1 MGDVP
6 VGGDGGEAAVEGMDS
21 TPATGAQPWRSRH
34 NLRKVHITYKTML
47 ALVTG
52 ASSGIGLQYA
62 TQLAR
67 DYHTDLLLV
76 SNQEEEQK
84 KVAADLAAQF
94 GVKTIALYAD
104 LSKQDAAEQLL
115 QYCQDNN
122 LVVDILI
129 NNAGVFFFNPY
140 CETSMKRIEL
150 MLNLHMI
157 TVAKLTRL
165 FGEEM
170 INRQL
175 TAEDQ
180 AQKICGKP
188 RRKGYILNMS
198 SMSAWMAMPGIQTY
212 NATKAFIYNFS
223 KSLWYEFKPKGVNI
237 TVMTPGAVDTA
248 LFGLA
253 PHLRRLAVNLTV
265 SIPPEKL
272 VKRAL
277 KKMFRGKKA
286 DMPGV
291 INHLCTPLLKHTPDW
306 MLFLAMR
313 LIGKY
318 QK

>member
-1 MGDVP
+1 
-6 VGGDGGEAAVEGMDS
+6 
-21 TPATGAQPWRSRH
+21 
-34 NLRKVHITYKTML
+34 ML
-47 ALVTG
+47 ALITG
-52 ASSGIGLQYA
+52 ASSGIGLEYA
-62 TQLAR
+62 KQLAR

-76 SNQEEEQK
+76 SNQEQEQK
-84 KVAADLAAQF
+84 QVAADLASKY
-94 GVKTIALYAD
+94 GVKAIALYAD
-104 LSKQDAAEQLL
+104 LSKQDAAEQLH
-115 QYCQDNN
+115 QYCLNNN
-122 LVVDILI
+122 LVVDILV

-150 MLNLHMI
+150 ILNLHMI
-157 TVAKLTRL
+157 TVAKLCRL
-165 FGEEM
+165 FGEDM

-175 TAEDQ
+175 TDVEM
-180 AQKICGKP
+180 AQTICGKS
-188 RRKGYILNMS
+188 RKKGYILNMS
-198 SMSAWMAMPGIQTY
+198 SMSAWMAMPGIQSY

-223 KSLWYEFKPKGVNI
+223 KSLWYELKPKGVNI

-253 PHLRRLAVNLTV
+253 PNLRRLAVNLTV

-291 INHLCTPLLKHTPDW
+291 LNYLATPLLKHTPDW
-306 MLFLAMR
+306 LVFLVMR
-313 LIGKY
+313 FIGKY

>member
-1 MGDVP
+1 
-6 VGGDGGEAAVEGMDS
+6 
-21 TPATGAQPWRSRH
+21 
-34 NLRKVHITYKTML
+34 ML
-47 ALVTG
+47 SLVTG

-67 DYHTDLLLV
+67 DYHSDLLLV
-76 SNQEEEQK
+76 SNQEKELEE
-84 KVAADLAAQF
+84 VAQNLKNEY
-94 GVKTIALYAD
+94 GVNTLSHYAD
-104 LSKQDAAEQLL
+104 LSKPEAADLL
-115 QYCQDNN
+115 FAYCKENG
-122 LVVDILI
+122 LVVDVLI

-140 CETSMKRIEL
+140 CETSTKRIDL

-157 TVAKLTRL
+157 TVAKLCRL

-175 TAEDQ
+175 TEQ
-180 AQKICGKP
+180 EQQEKINGCK
-188 RRKGYILNMS
+188 RKKGYILNMS

-223 KSLWYEFKPKGVNI
+223 KSLWYELKPKGVNI

-253 PHLRRLAVNLTV
+253 PNLRKLAVNLTV
-265 SIPPEKL
+265 AIPPEKL

-277 KKMFRGKKA
+277 RKMFKGKKA

-291 INHLCTPLLKHTPDW
+291 INHLATPLLKHTPDW
-306 MLFLAMR
+306 LVFLA
-313 LIGKY
+313 IKY
-318 QK
+318 VGRFQK

>member
-1 MGDVP
+1 
-6 VGGDGGEAAVEGMDS
+6 
-21 TPATGAQPWRSRH
+21 
-34 NLRKVHITYKTML
+34 ML

-62 TQLAR
+62 TALAR

-76 SNQEEEQK
+76 SNQEQEQIE
-84 KVAADLAAQF
+84 VARQLAQTY
-94 GVKTIALYAD
+94 GVKTTPLYAD
-104 LSKQDAAEQLL
+104 LSEQDAAEKLH
-115 QYCQDNN
+115 QYCVDNKIE
-122 LVVDILI
+122 VDILI
-129 NNAGVFFFNPY
+129 NNAGVFFFNPLTD
-140 CETSMKRIEL
+140 TSMKRFEL
-150 MLNLHMI
+150 MLMLHVV

-165 FGEEM
+165 F
-170 INRQL
+170 
-175 TAEDQ
+175 AEDMVKRELTDE
-180 AQKICGKP
+180 QKLERVLGKP

-198 SMSAWMAMPGIQTY
+198 SMSAWMAYPGIQTY

-223 KSLWYEFKPKGVNI
+223 KSIWYELYPQGVNI

-253 PHLRRLAVNLTV
+253 PNLRKLAVNLTV

-277 KKMFRGKKA
+277 KRMFQGKKA

-291 INHLCTPLLKHTPDW
+291 INHLSTPLLKHTPDW
-306 MLFLAMR
+306 LVR
-313 LIGKY
+313 LTYKFVGQF

>member
-1 MGDVP
+1 
-6 VGGDGGEAAVEGMDS
+6 
-21 TPATGAQPWRSRH
+21 
-34 NLRKVHITYKTML
+34 ML
-47 ALVTG
+47 SLVTG

-76 SNQEEEQK
+76 SNQEQELHQ
-84 KVAADLAAQF
+84 VATDLATRY
-94 GVKTIALYAD
+94 GVHAIPLYAD
-104 LSKQDAAEQLL
+104 LSQPDAAERLY
-115 QYCQDNN
+115 QYCLDNH

-140 CETSMKRIEL
+140 CETSMKRIDL

-157 TVAKLTRL
+157 TVAKLCRL
-165 FGEEM
+165 FGEQM
-170 INRQL
+170 IHRQL
-175 TAEDQ
+175 TAEEQ
-180 AQKICGKP
+180 SQTICGKS
-188 RRKGYILNMS
+188 RQRGYILNMS
-198 SMSAWMAMPGIQTY
+198 SMSAWMAMPGIQSY

-223 KSLWYEFKPKGVNI
+223 KSLWYELRPKGVSI

-253 PHLRRLAVNLTV
+253 PHLRRLAVALTV
-265 SIPPEKL
+265 SIPPEQL

-277 KKMFRGKKA
+277 RKMFRGKKA

-291 INHLCTPLLKHTPDW
+291 INWLATPLLKHTPDW
-306 MLFLAMR
+306 LVFLVMKF
-313 LIGKY
+313 IGKY

>member
-1 MGDVP
+1 
-6 VGGDGGEAAVEGMDS
+6 
-21 TPATGAQPWRSRH
+21 
-34 NLRKVHITYKTML
+34 ML
-47 ALVTG
+47 SLVTG

-76 SNQEEEQK
+76 SNQEDELR
-84 KVAADLAAQF
+84 KVAEDMEAQYK
-94 GVKTIALYAD
+94 VRAIPHYAD
-104 LSKQDAAEQLL
+104 LSKQDAAEDLYD
-115 QYCQDNN
+115 YCHANN

-129 NNAGVFFFNPY
+129 NDAGVFFFNPY
-140 CETSMKRIEL
+140 CETSMKRISL
-150 MLNLHMI
+150 MLNLHMV
-157 TVAKLTRL
+157 TVSKLCRL
-165 FGEEM
+165 FGEDM
-170 INRQL
+170 IARQL
-175 TAEDQ
+175 TDEEQ
-180 AQKICGKP
+180 AQTICGKP

-223 KSLWYEFKPKGVNI
+223 KSLWYELKLKGVNI

-253 PHLRRLAVNLTV
+253 PNLRRLAVNLRV

-277 KKMFRGKKA
+277 RSMFRGKKA

-291 INHLCTPLLKHTPDW
+291 INHLFTPILKHTPDW
-306 MLFLAMR
+306 LVFFVIKH
-313 LIGKY
+313 IGKY

>member
-1 MGDVP
+1 
-6 VGGDGGEAAVEGMDS
+6 
-21 TPATGAQPWRSRH
+21 
-34 NLRKVHITYKTML
+34 ML

-62 TQLAR
+62 TALAR

-76 SNQEEEQK
+76 SNQEQEQIE
-84 KVAADLAAQF
+84 VAGQLAATY
-94 GVKTIALYAD
+94 GVKTTPLYMD
-104 LSKQDAAEQLL
+104 LSKQDAAEQLH
-115 QYCQDNN
+115 QYCVDNK
-122 LVVDILI
+122 LQVDILI
-129 NNAGVFFFNPY
+129 NNAGVFFFNPLTD
-140 CETSMKRIEL
+140 TSMKRFEL
-150 MLNLHMI
+150 MLMLHVV

-165 FGEEM
+165 F
-170 INRQL
+170 
-175 TAEDQ
+175 AEDMIKRELTDAEKQ
-180 AQKICGKP
+180 ERVLGKP

-198 SMSAWMAMPGIQTY
+198 SMSAWMAYPGIQTY

-223 KSLWYEFKPKGVNI
+223 KSIWYELYPQGVNI

-253 PHLRRLAVNLTV
+253 PNLRKLAVNLTV

-277 KKMFRGKKA
+277 KRMFQGKKA

-291 INHLCTPLLKHTPDW
+291 INHLSTPILKHTPDW
-306 MLFLAMR
+306 LVR
-313 LIGKY
+313 LTYRFVGKF

>member
-1 MGDVP
+1 
-6 VGGDGGEAAVEGMDS
+6 
-21 TPATGAQPWRSRH
+21 
-34 NLRKVHITYKTML
+34 ML

-62 TQLAR
+62 TALAR

-76 SNQEEEQK
+76 SNQEQEQIE
-84 KVAADLAAQF
+84 VAKHLAQTY
-94 GVKTIALYAD
+94 GVKTTPLYAD
-104 LSKQDAAEQLL
+104 LSEQDAAEKLH
-115 QYCQDNN
+115 QYCVDNKIE
-122 LVVDILI
+122 VDILI
-129 NNAGVFFFNPY
+129 NNAGVFFFNPLTD
-140 CETSMKRIEL
+140 TSMKRFEL
-150 MLNLHMI
+150 MLMLHVV

-165 FGEEM
+165 F
-170 INRQL
+170 
-175 TAEDQ
+175 AEDMVKRELTDE
-180 AQKICGKP
+180 QKQERVLGKP

-198 SMSAWMAMPGIQTY
+198 SMSAWMAYPGIQTY

-223 KSLWYEFKPKGVNI
+223 KSIWYELYPQGVNI

-253 PHLRRLAVNLTV
+253 PNLRKLAVNLTV

-277 KKMFRGKKA
+277 KRMFQGKKA

-291 INHLCTPLLKHTPDW
+291 INHLSTPLLKHTPDW
-306 MLFLAMR
+306 LVR
-313 LIGKY
+313 LTYKFVGQF

>member
-1 MGDVP
+1 
-6 VGGDGGEAAVEGMDS
+6 
-21 TPATGAQPWRSRH
+21 
-34 NLRKVHITYKTML
+34 ML
-47 ALVTG
+47 SLVTG

-76 SNQEEEQK
+76 SNQEDELR
-84 KVAADLAAQF
+84 KVAEDLEAQYK
-94 GVKTIALYAD
+94 VRAIPHYAD
-104 LSKQDAAEQLL
+104 LSKQDAAEDLYD
-115 QYCQDNN
+115 YCHANN

-129 NNAGVFFFNPY
+129 NDAGVFFFNPY
-140 CETSMKRIEL
+140 CETSMKRISL
-150 MLNLHMI
+150 MLNLHMV
-157 TVAKLTRL
+157 TVSKLCRL
-165 FGEEM
+165 FGEDM
-170 INRQL
+170 IARQL
-175 TAEDQ
+175 TDEEQ
-180 AQKICGKP
+180 AQTICGKP

-223 KSLWYEFKPKGVNI
+223 KSLWYELKPKGVNI

-253 PHLRRLAVNLTV
+253 PNLRRLAVNLRV

-277 KKMFRGKKA
+277 RSMFRGKKA
-286 DMPGV
+286 DMPGIV
-291 INHLCTPLLKHTPDW
+291 NHLFTPILKHTPDW
-306 MLFLAMR
+306 LVFFVIKH
-313 LIGKY
+313 IGKY

>member
-1 MGDVP
+1 
-6 VGGDGGEAAVEGMDS
+6 
-21 TPATGAQPWRSRH
+21 
-34 NLRKVHITYKTML
+34 ML

-84 KVAADLAAQF
+84 QVADELAAQY
-94 GVKTIALYAD
+94 GIKAIPLYAD
-104 LSKQDAAEQLL
+104 LSKQDAAEQLY
-115 QYCQDNN
+115 QYCQDNH
-122 LVVDILI
+122 LVVDILV

-150 MLNLHMI
+150 ILNLHII
-157 TVAKLTRL
+157 TVAKLCRL
-165 FGEEM
+165 FGEDM
-170 INRQL
+170 INREL
-175 TAEDQ
+175 TSEESS
-180 AQKICGKP
+180 QKICGKS
-188 RRKGYILNMS
+188 RKKGYILNMS
-198 SMSAWMAMPGIQTY
+198 SMSAWMAMPGIQSY
-212 NATKAFIYNFS
+212 NASKAFIYNFS

>member
-1 MGDVP
+1 
-6 VGGDGGEAAVEGMDS
+6 
-21 TPATGAQPWRSRH
+21 
-34 NLRKVHITYKTML
+34 
-47 ALVTG
+47 
-52 ASSGIGLQYA
+52 
-62 TQLAR
+62 
-67 DYHTDLLLV
+67 
-76 SNQEEEQK
+76 
-84 KVAADLAAQF
+84 
-94 GVKTIALYAD
+94 
-104 LSKQDAAEQLL
+104 
-115 QYCQDNN
+115 
-122 LVVDILI
+122 VVDILV

-150 MLNLHMI
+150 ILNLHMI
-157 TVAKLTRL
+157 TVAKLCRL
-165 FGEEM
+165 FGEDM

-175 TAEDQ
+175 TEEETTQ
-180 AQKICGKP
+180 TICGKS
-188 RRKGYILNMS
+188 RKKGYILNMS
-198 SMSAWMAMPGIQTY
+198 SMSAWMAMPGIQSY

-223 KSLWYEFKPKGVNI
+223 KSLWYELKPKGVNI

-306 MLFLAMR
+306 LVFLVMR
-313 LIGKY
+313 FIGKY

>member
-1 MGDVP
+1 
-6 VGGDGGEAAVEGMDS
+6 
-21 TPATGAQPWRSRH
+21 
-34 NLRKVHITYKTML
+34 ML
-47 ALVTG
+47 SLVTG

-76 SNQEEEQK
+76 SNQEQELQR
-84 KVAADLAAQF
+84 VAADLSAQY
-94 GVKTIALYAD
+94 GVRAIAHYAD
-104 LSKQDAAEQLL
+104 LSLADAAENLH
-115 QYCQDNN
+115 QYCLDNH
-122 LVVDILI
+122 LQVDILI
-129 NNAGVFFFNPY
+129 NDAGVFFFNPY
-140 CETSMKRIEL
+140 CETSMNRISL
-150 MLNLHMI
+150 MLNLHMT
-157 TVAKLTRL
+157 TVAKMCRL
-165 FGEEM
+165 FGEDM
-170 INRQL
+170 IARQL
-175 TAEDQ
+175 TAEEQ
-180 AQKICGKP
+180 AQTICGKP
-188 RRKGYILNMS
+188 RKKGYILNMS

-223 KSLWYEFKPKGVNI
+223 KSLWYELKPKGVNI

-253 PHLRRLAVNLTV
+253 PNLRKLAVNLTV

-277 KKMFRGKKA
+277 RSMFRGKKA

-306 MLFLAMR
+306 LVFFAMKH
-313 LIGKY
+313 ISKY

>member
-1 MGDVP
+1 
-6 VGGDGGEAAVEGMDS
+6 
-21 TPATGAQPWRSRH
+21 
-34 NLRKVHITYKTML
+34 ML
-47 ALVTG
+47 ALITG

-62 TQLAR
+62 TQLAC

-76 SNQEEEQK
+76 SNQEKELQQ
-84 KVAADLAAQF
+84 VAADLAARY
-94 GVKTIALYAD
+94 GVKTISLYAD
-104 LSKQDAAEQLL
+104 LSKQDAAEQLH
-115 QYCQDNN
+115 QYCRDNQ

-150 MLNLHMI
+150 MLNLHMT

-165 FGEEM
+165 FGEDM
-170 INRQL
+170 IARQL
-175 TAEDQ
+175 TAEEQ
-180 AQKICGKP
+180 AQTICGKP
-188 RRKGYILNMS
+188 RRKGYVLNMS

-223 KSLWYEFKPKGVNI
+223 KALWYEWKHKGVNI
-237 TVMTPGAVDTA
+237 TVMTPGAVDTE

-253 PHLRRLAVNLTV
+253 PHLRRLAVALTV

-277 KKMFRGKKA
+277 RKMFRGKKA

-306 MLFLAMR
+306 LVFLVMKF
-313 LIGKY
+313 IGKY

>member
-1 MGDVP
+1 
-6 VGGDGGEAAVEGMDS
+6 
-21 TPATGAQPWRSRH
+21 
-34 NLRKVHITYKTML
+34 ML
-47 ALVTG
+47 ALITG
-52 ASSGIGLQYA
+52 ASSGIGLEYA
-62 TQLAR
+62 KQLAR

-76 SNQEEEQK
+76 SNQEQEQK
-84 KVAADLAAQF
+84 QVAADLASKY
-94 GVKTIALYAD
+94 GVKAIALYAD
-104 LSKQDAAEQLL
+104 LSKQDAAEQLH
-115 QYCQDNN
+115 QYCIDNN
-122 LVVDILI
+122 LVVDILV

-150 MLNLHMI
+150 ILNLHMI
-157 TVAKLTRL
+157 TVAKLCRL
-165 FGEEM
+165 FGEDM

-175 TAEDQ
+175 TDVEM
-180 AQKICGKP
+180 AQTICGKL
-188 RRKGYILNMS
+188 RKKGYILNMS
-198 SMSAWMAMPGIQTY
+198 SMSAWMAMPGIQSY

-223 KSLWYEFKPKGVNI
+223 KSLWYELKPKGVNI

-306 MLFLAMR
+306 LIFLVMR
-313 LIGKY
+313 FIGKY